1 MLTACFQGHLY
12 PDGGGYV
19 VVLHPD
25 HDQLLYGQ
33 PCRLPHCGADGV
45 AHRVG
50 RGPRQADQDQVRD
63 LLLRLHE
70 CILPELH
77 HPHLPE
83 AQRLHGVRQAERLHQ
98 GQLTGPRQ
106 VYIYTYVSKLLENLF
121 DVL

>member
-33 PCRLPHCGADGV
+33 PGRLPHCGADGV

-50 RGPRQADQDQVRD
+50 RGPRQADQDQVWLPRVGIHAS
-63 LLLRLHE
+63 LL
-70 CILPELH
+70 
-77 HPHLPE
+77 
-83 AQRLHGVRQAERLHQ
+83 
-98 GQLTGPRQ
+98 
-106 VYIYTYVSKLLENLF
+106 
-121 DVL
+121 